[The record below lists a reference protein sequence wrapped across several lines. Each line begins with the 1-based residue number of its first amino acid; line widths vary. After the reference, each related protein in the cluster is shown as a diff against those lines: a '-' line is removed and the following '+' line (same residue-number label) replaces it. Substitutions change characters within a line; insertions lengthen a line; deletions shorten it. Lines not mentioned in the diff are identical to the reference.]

1 MNTYSPMAQP
11 VFYDPQRARWRRL
24 RRLFD
29 VSAVLVSALIIFFV
43 YTALRDEPLPELF
56 LSPQKRAFKAL
67 KESEKEKARDRQKKL
82 AARSH
87 RKSKLAASQVKLN
100 QEEGIRAAFYV
111 PWDAASFS
119 SLRDYAHQV
128 DILYPDWLHVLTTD
142 GRIQGV
148 DDQTNKYF
156 DVVQNNVQNN
166 AQGSTVLPV
175 DDRVMPFLKAEDPA
189 MEVFPMVNNSDG
201 ANWVGEIVGFLNN
214 PDARA
219 LFRKQ
224 AVQFLGSGHYRGLMI
239 DFEAFPPSGQAGY
252 VALLQE
258 LSGDLHARSF
268 KLYVAVPPHSNEYN
282 YPAIAAAADGVVLM
296 NYDEH
301 YPGAESGPVASQDW
315 FVQNLTFA
323 EKVIPKEKIICAI
336 ANYGYDWAL
345 KPKKGQLP
353 ADEHDSTVSVQD
365 AWLAARD
372 SEEDVNFDDDAM
384 NPHFSYLDE
393 KSFRHDI
400 WFLDAVTALNHMRS
414 AQNLGIQTF
423 ALWRLGSEDR
433 SLWKVWDI
441 PGDTGATDKLKNVP
455 PGADVDMEGQGEI
468 LRIEDKPAPG
478 IRDLTIDANSQLI
491 TDEVFQNLPEPY
503 RVARYGY
510 SPNKVALTFDDGPDP
525 EWTPKILDVLK
536 QKNATATFFL
546 IGIQTDKFSG
556 IAKRIYQEGNTI
568 GNHTF
573 THPDVSNISAAHF
586 KMELNLT
593 ERLFGSLV
601 GVRAT
606 LMRPPY
612 AIDEEPDTADQV
624 RPLEIPQEM
633 GYITVGNRIDP
644 NDWSETPRHSAEQ
657 ITSYVL
663 AHLPPCRP
671 DDLRCGNIVL
681 LHDGGGNRAETVRAL
696 PMIIDGIR
704 AQGYEIA
711 PVYELIGKTRADVMA
726 PLPAGE
732 LWAARLDRFGFWLFD
747 ASIVFITW
755 IFLIGDVLM
764 TGRLLFIGAAAVYDR
779 VHEKIFGKPAEV
791 ASYKPKVA
799 VLIPAYNEEKV
810 IERTVR
816 AALNSDYPNL
826 RVIVID
832 DGSKDRTLEV
842 ARQAFATEA
851 AAGKVLILGKPNSG
865 KAEALNYGIEH
876 IGDAELFVGIDADT
890 IIAPDAIARLVP
902 HFINPK
908 VGAIAGNAKVGNRV
922 NLWTRWQA
930 LEYITSQNFERRALD
945 VLGAVSVVPGAIGA
959 WRVSAVCEAGGYHVD
974 TVAEDAD
981 LTMALLRRGYRVEYE
996 DMALAYTEAPT
1007 NANALMRQRFRW
1019 SFGILQAVFKHR
1031 GVFARKGA
1039 LGWVALPNIF
1049 IFQILLPLVSPL
1061 IDIMFVVGTIW
1072 YYIQKHF
1079 HPDSTDPAD
1088 FHKLVLFFFAFLVI
1102 DFIASA
1108 IAFALEREHPGDKE
1122 DVWLL
1127 SQVWLQRF
1135 AYRQLFSIVL
1145 FKTLKRALEG
1155 RKFAWDKLE
1164 RTAAVNY
1171 VPAERD
1177 HVNVP

>member
-1 MNTYSPMAQP
+1 MSEPNSAKP
-11 VFYDPQRARWRRL
+11 VFYDPRRARWKRL

-43 YTALRDEPLPELF
+43 YTALRDEPLPELLF
-56 LSPQKRAFKAL
+56 SPQKRAFKAL
-67 KESEKEKARDRQKKL
+67 KESEKEKARDRQKKI

-119 SLRDYAHQV
+119 SLRSFAHQI
-128 DILYPDWLHVLTTD
+128 DILYPDWLHVTTAD
-142 GRIQGV
+142 GRLQGV
-148 DDQTNKYF
+148 EDQTNKLF
-156 DVVQNNVQNN
+156 DVVQ
-166 AQGSTVLPV
+166 GDTVLPV
-175 DDRVMPFLKAEDPA
+175 DDRVMQFLKTEVPG

-201 ANWVGEIVGFLNN
+201 ANWVGDIVGFLNN

-219 LFRKQ
+219 SFRRQ
-224 AVQFLGSGHYRGLMI
+224 ALQFLASGHYRGLTI
-239 DFEAFPPSGQAGY
+239 DFETFPPSGQAGY
-252 VALLQE
+252 VALLKE
-258 LSGDLHARSF
+258 VSGDLHARGL
-268 KLYVAVPPHSNEYN
+268 KLYVAIPPHSNEYD

-301 YPGAESGPVASQDW
+301 YPGGASGPVASQDW
-315 FVQNLTFA
+315 FVQNLEFA
-323 EKVIPKEKIICAI
+323 KSVIPREKIICAI
-336 ANYGYDWAL
+336 ANYGYDWVL
-345 KPKKGQLP
+345 KPKTGTLP
-353 ADEHDSTVSVQD
+353 AGVRDSTVSVQD
-365 AWLAARD
+365 AWLTARD

-384 NPHFSYLDE
+384 TPHFSYLDE
-393 KSFRHDI
+393 HSLRHDI

-414 AQNLGIQTF
+414 AQTLGIKTF

-433 SLWKVWDI
+433 SLWRVWDM
-441 PGDTGATDKLKNVP
+441 PGDAGATDKLRDVP

-468 LRIEDKPAPG
+468 LRIEEKPAHG
-478 IRDLTIDANSQLI
+478 TRDLTIDAGSNLI
-491 TDEVFQNLPEPY
+491 TDEVFQTLPEPY
-503 RVARYGY
+503 RVQRFGY
-510 SPNKVALTFDDGPDP
+510 SPNKIAITFDDGPDP

-536 QKNATATFFL
+536 EKHATATFFL
-546 IGIQTDKFSG
+546 IGIQTDKYSG
-556 IAKRIYQEGNTI
+556 IAKRIYKEENTI

-573 THPDVSNISAAHF
+573 THPDVSYISQTHF
-586 KMELNLT
+586 KVELNLT
-593 ERLFGSLV
+593 ERLFASLV
-601 GVRAT
+601 GVRTT

-644 NDWSETPRHSAEQ
+644 NDWSENPRRSAEQ
-657 ITSYVL
+657 IASYVL
-663 AHLPPCRP
+663 KHLPPCRQE
-671 DDLRCGNIVL
+671 DLRCGNIVL
-681 LHDGGGNRAETVRAL
+681 LHDGGGDRSETVRAL

-704 AQGYEIA
+704 ARGYEIA
-711 PVYELIGKTRADVMA
+711 PVYDLLGKTRADVMA
-726 PLPAGE
+726 PLPRGE
-732 LWAARLDRFGFWLFD
+732 LWAARLDSLGFWMFD
-747 ASIVFITW
+747 AGIIGITW
-755 IFLIGDVLM
+755 IFLVGDLLM
-764 TGRLLFIGAAAVYDR
+764 TGRLIFIGAAAVYDR

-791 ASYKPKVA
+791 ASYKPRVA

-816 AALNSDYPNL
+816 AALNSNYPNL
-826 RVIVID
+826 YVIVID

-842 ARQAFATEA
+842 ARRAFAAEA
-851 AAGKVLILGKPNSG
+851 AAGKVLILGKKNSG

-876 IGDAELFVGIDADT
+876 IGNAELFVGIDADT
-890 IIAPDAIARLVP
+890 IIAPDAISRLVP

-959 WRVSAVCEAGGYHVD
+959 WRVSAVREAGGYHVD

-1007 NANALMRQRFRW
+1007 TPNGLMRQRFRW
-1019 SFGILQAVFKHR
+1019 SFGILQAVYKHS

-1039 LGWVALPNIF
+1039 LGWVALPNIV

-1079 HPDSTDPAD
+1079 HPDSTDPAG
-1088 FHKLVLFFFAFLVI
+1088 FHKLVAFFFAFLVI

-1108 IAFALEREHPGDKE
+1108 IAFALERRRPDDKE
-1122 DVWLL
+1122 DAWLL

-1171 VPAERD
+1171 VPAEKRD
-1177 HVNVP
+1177 SVNVP

>member
-1 MNTYSPMAQP
+1 MAEP
-11 VFYDPQRARWRRL
+11 VFYDPRRARWKRL
-24 RRLFD
+24 RRLVD
-29 VSAVLVSALIIFFV
+29 VTAVFLSALIIFFA
-43 YTALRDEPLPELF
+43 YTALRDEPLPELLF
-56 LSPQKRAFKAL
+56 SPQKRAFKAL
-67 KESEKEKARDRQKKL
+67 KESEKDKAREHQKKL

-119 SLRDYAHQV
+119 SLRSYARQV
-128 DILYPDWLHVLTTD
+128 DMLYPDWLHVLTAD
-142 GRIQGV
+142 GRLQSI

-156 DVVQNNVQNN
+156 NVVQGN
-166 AQGSTVLPV
+166 TVLPV
-175 DDRVMPFLKAEDPA
+175 DDRVMPFLRTEAPA
-189 MEVFPMVNNSDG
+189 VEVFPMVNNFDG
-201 ANWVGEIVGFLNN
+201 KDWVGDIVGFLNS
-214 PDARA
+214 PEARA
-219 LFRKQ
+219 NFRQ
-224 AVQFLGSGHYRGLMI
+224 QTSQFLSSGRFRGLMV
-239 DFEAFPPSGQAGY
+239 DFEAFPASGQPGY
-252 VALLQE
+252 VALLKE
-258 LSGDLHARSF
+258 LSSDLHARGM
-268 KLYVAVPPHSNEYN
+268 KLYVSVPAHNGEFD
-282 YPAIAAAADGVVLM
+282 YPAVAAASDGVVLM

-301 YPGAESGPVASQDW
+301 FPGAASGPVASQDW
-315 FVQNLTFA
+315 FVQNLNFA
-323 EKVIPKEKIICAI
+323 KSVIPQDKIICAI
-336 ANYGYDWAL
+336 ANYGYDWVL
-345 KPKKGQLP
+345 KPKKGSLP
-353 ADEHDSTVSVQD
+353 PEVRDASVSVQE

-393 KSFRHDI
+393 LGLRHDI

-414 AQNLGIQTF
+414 AQALGIRTF

-433 SLWKVWDI
+433 SLWRVWDM
-441 PGDTGATDKLKNVP
+441 PGDAGATDKLKDVP

-468 LRIEDKPAPG
+468 LRIEDKPAHG
-478 IRDLTIDANSQLI
+478 TRDLTIDADSHLI

-503 RVARYGY
+503 RVGRYGY
-510 SPNKVALTFDDGPDP
+510 SPNKIALTFDDGPDP

-536 QKNATATFFL
+536 QKHATATFFL
-546 IGIQTDKFSG
+546 IGIQADKFSG
-556 IAKRIYQEGNTI
+556 VAKRIYREGNTI

-573 THPDVSNISAAHF
+573 THPDVTNASAGYM
-586 KMELNLT
+586 KVELNLA
-593 ERLFGSLV
+593 ERLFASQFGI
-601 GVRAT
+601 RAV
-606 LMRPPY
+606 LFRPPY
-612 AIDEEPDTADQV
+612 AVDEEPDTADQV
-624 RPLEIPQEM
+624 RPLEIPQDM
-633 GYITVGNRIDP
+633 GYMTVGNRIDP
-644 NDWSETPRHSAEQ
+644 NDWSDSPRRSAEQ
-657 ITSYVL
+657 ISAYVL
-663 AHLPPCRP
+663 SHLPPCRP
-671 DDLRCGNIVL
+671 ENLRCGNIVL
-681 LHDGGGNRAETVRAL
+681 LHDGGGDRRETVRAL
-696 PMIIDGIR
+696 PMIIDGVR
-704 AQGYEIA
+704 ARGYEIA
-711 PVYELIGKTRADVMA
+711 PVYELLGKTRADVMA
-726 PLPAGE
+726 PLPPGE
-732 LWAARLDRFGFWLFD
+732 LWAARLDRLGFWLFD
-747 ASIVFITW
+747 AGILGITW
-755 IFLIGDVLM
+755 IFLVGDLLM
-764 TGRLLFIGAAAVYDR
+764 TGRLIFIGAAAVYDR
-779 VHEKIFGKPAEV
+779 LHEKIFGKSAEV

-816 AALNSDYPNL
+816 AALNSNYPNL
-826 RVIVID
+826 SVIVID

-842 ARQAFATEA
+842 ARKAFAAEA
-851 AAGKVLILGKPNSG
+851 AAGEVLILAKPNSG

-959 WRVSAVCEAGGYHVD
+959 WRVSAVREAGGYHID

-1019 SFGILQAVFKHR
+1019 SFGILQAVYKHR

-1039 LGWVALPNIF
+1039 LGWVALPNIV

-1061 IDIMFVVGTIW
+1061 IDVMFAVGTIW
-1072 YYIQKHF
+1072 YLIQKHF
-1079 HPDSTDPAD
+1079 HPDSTDPAS

-1108 IAFALEREHPGDKE
+1108 IAFALERRRPDDKE

-1171 VPAERD
+1171 VPAENHD
-1177 HVNVP
+1177 SVNVH